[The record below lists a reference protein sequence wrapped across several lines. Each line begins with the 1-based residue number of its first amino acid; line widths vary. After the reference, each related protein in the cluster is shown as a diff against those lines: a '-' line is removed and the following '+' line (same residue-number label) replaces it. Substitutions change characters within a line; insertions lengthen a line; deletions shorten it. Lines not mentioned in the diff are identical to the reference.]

1 MAENMSRS
9 MNAELAE
16 GATDGKYKKTH
27 GPDKAGPIDPATA
40 ANKSHLDPAHYGNV
54 NVEAPV
60 KILGDGTL
68 DTGGLRVRR

>member
-16 GATDGKYKKTH
+16 GATDGKYKKIN
-27 GPDKAGPIDPATA
+27 GPDKAGPVDPATA
-40 ANKSHLDPAHYGNV
+40 ANKAHLDPGLYGNV

-60 KILGDGTL
+60 KILPDGTL
-68 DTGGLRVRR
+68 DSGGLRVR

>member
-16 GATDGKYKKTH
+16 GATDGKYHKIG

-40 ANKSHLDPAHYGNV
+40 ANRSHLDPSLYGPV
-54 NVEAPV
+54 NLEAPV
-60 KILGDGTL
+60 KILPDGTL
-68 DTGGLRVRR
+68 DSGGLRR